1 MLGIFKDNYFKID
14 NTNAIT
20 LIIPEGRKQDMNS
33 KTRDK
38 GYDINCLC
46 YMLNELSREIHN
58 NPDITDFKMNITNKD
73 LAKIMGYDVINAK
86 QHRLYGIKET
96 KDLLFTRV
104 KNVLVYDA
112 ITGNMASIPI
122 FKYILWETDAQEIY
136 IEFNPRFIE
145 YVKDCKEL
153 TDVEGYTR
161 LYLDICVSLSTLNSK
176 IIWAILCRYNSQL
189 DYAGHT
195 DMKAITLLN
204 YISPYTI
211 EGKKKIYT
219 MRFNDLETTVNRAIK
234 EINTLLVEKALLQ
247 NKTPIG
253 YEVEWEW
260 SITNGATSK
269 RGKLLS
275 VSFTKTELDAN
286 DFIEEPKQDI
296 VTTKTKY
303 SGANKKTKK
312 STKDSKPKESKKEQ
326 TTKKRHNYFGDME

>member
-1 MLGIFKDNYFKID
+1 MKGILNNNYFKID

-20 LIIPEGRKQDMNS
+20 LIIPEGRKQDL
-33 KTRDK
+33 KTKYDK

-46 YMLNELSREIHN
+46 YMINELSREIHN
-58 NPDITDFKMNITNKD
+58 NPDITDFKMTITNKD
-73 LAKIMGYDVINAK
+73 LAKIMGYDVINNT
-86 QHRLYGIKET
+86 QRRLYGIKET

-195 DMKAITLLN
+195 DMKAISLLN
-204 YISPYTI
+204 YISPYTL

-247 NKTPIG
+247 NKTPEG

-275 VSFTKTELDAN
+275 VSFTKTKLNPN
-286 DFIEEPKQDI
+286 DFIDDTEQI
-296 VTTKTKY
+296 GATTKTKY
-303 SGANKKTKK
+303 NGATKK
-312 STKDSKPKESKKEQ
+312 PKAKKDNIKKEQ
-326 TTKKRHNYFGDME
+326 PTKKRHNYFGGIE

>member
-1 MLGIFKDNYFKID
+1 MQGIFKNNYFKID

-20 LIIPEGRKQDMNS
+20 LIIPEGRKQNANS

-38 GYDINCLC
+38 GYDVNCLC
-46 YMLNELSREIHN
+46 YMLNELSRAIHN
-58 NPDITDFKMNITNKD
+58 NPNMTDFKMTITNKD
-73 LAKIMGYDVINAK
+73 LAKIMGYDVISDK
-86 QHRLYGIKET
+86 QRRLYGIKET

-145 YVKDCKEL
+145 YAKDCKEL

-189 DYAGHT
+189 DCAGHT

-204 YISPYTI
+204 YISPYTM

-247 NKTPIG
+247 DKTPIG
-253 YEVEWEW
+253 YQVEWEW
-260 SITNGATSK
+260 SITNGATAK
-269 RGKLLS
+269 RGKLLA
-275 VSFTKTELDAN
+275 VTFTKQQLN
-286 DFIEEPKQDI
+286 PSDFIDDTEQI
-296 VTTKTKY
+296 VPTTKTKY
-303 SGANKKTKK
+303 SGADNKIKEAKTD
-312 STKDSKPKESKKEQ
+312 TKLKEPKKEQ
-326 TTKKRHNYFGDME
+326 PKRRRHNDFRDME